1 MADPASAANE
11 PSAEHVV
18 EAVQAIE
25 ALDADLLREKM
36 AYMKR
41 CKDIRKV
48 KADEYESA
56 SNRGISRKLLKKKIK
71 ERDLHRKIEGNVA
84 DLEEDERSEYQMLTE
99 KLGDFGDTPLGAAA
113 LSRADGK
120 GTQASMGL

>member
-1 MADPASAANE
+1 MANPASTNE
-11 PSAEHVV
+11 PSAEHVI

-41 CKDIRKV
+41 CKDIRSV
-48 KADEYESA
+48 KAGEYDSA
-56 SNRGISRKLLKKKIK
+56 ADRGISRKLLKKKIK
-71 ERDLHRKIEGNVA
+71 ERDLERKIVDNIE
-84 DLEEDERSEYQMLTE
+84 DLEDDERNEYQMLTE

-113 LSRADGK
+113 LKRANGEGK
-120 GTQASMGL
+120 QTSMGL